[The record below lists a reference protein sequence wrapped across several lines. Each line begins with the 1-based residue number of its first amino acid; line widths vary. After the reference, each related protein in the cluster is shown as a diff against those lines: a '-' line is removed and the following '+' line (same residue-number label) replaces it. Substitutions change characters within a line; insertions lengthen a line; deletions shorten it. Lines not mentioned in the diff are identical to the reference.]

1 LRPFA
6 GVVAGYGD
14 SMSIG
19 ETLEPEQARELIAS
33 NEVEVL
39 DIRPEEQ
46 WHDKRVPGSRRV
58 EETELEAALEELDED
73 RGLLIVC
80 EDGEQS
86 AGIAAKLR
94 ERGREAGCIEG
105 GINAW
110 EKERLAMQ
118 PSSDADDDAKL

>member
-6 GVVAGYGD
+6 GTIAGYAAC
-14 SMSIG
+14 MSLDDA
-19 ETLEPEQARELIAS
+19 LEPEQARELIAS
-33 NEVEVL
+33 NEAEVL
-39 DIRPEEQ
+39 DIRPEDQ

-58 EETELEAALEELDED
+58 EESDLDAAVEELDED

-86 AGIAAKLR
+86 AGIAARLR
-94 ERGREAGCIEG
+94 ERGREAACIEG

-110 EKERLAMQ
+110 EKEKLAMQ
-118 PSSDADDDAKL
+118 PSSDADDDARI

>member
-1 LRPFA
+1 MRPFA
-6 GVVAGYGD
+6 GTVAGYGAC
-14 SMSIG
+14 MSLDDA
-19 ETLEPEQARELIAS
+19 LEPEQARELIAS
-33 NEVEVL
+33 NEAEVL
-39 DIRPEEQ
+39 DIRPEDQ

-58 EETELEAALEELDED
+58 EETELDAALEELDED

-86 AGIAAKLR
+86 AGIAARLR
-94 ERGREAGCIEG
+94 ERGREAACIEG

-118 PSSDADDDAKL
+118 PSSDADDDARI